1 MLLLSVS
8 VTNKLPVTVSVSILN
23 KFCLLRMNR
32 CRDAP
37 VASRFFEVPLFS
49 VQILSQFCLIFCR
62 VAAAAIQIFFSNF
75 SDFGRLAAV
84 ASRSIFL
91 VLFSSCGNRNLIRAK
106 RDLRQILCRNSV
118 FCANCGVATGHI
130 YPLASAATRNF
141 GTKDKNNN
149 ENVATDVACFASWCF
164 ARVAAA
170 ATREKKICIYIL
182 PGLGRD
188 YVAHGGLGRAPSPP
202 RARGGA
208 PLIPGR
214 YVSW

>member
-84 ASRSIFL
+84 ASRSIFP
-91 VLFSSCGNRNLIRAK
+91 VLFS
-106 RDLRQILCRNSV
+106 
-118 FCANCGVATGHI
+118 AT
-130 YPLASAATRNF
+130 
-141 GTKDKNNN
+141 
-149 ENVATDVACFASWCF
+149 
-164 ARVAAA
+164 
-170 ATREKKICIYIL
+170 
-182 PGLGRD
+182 
-188 YVAHGGLGRAPSPP
+188 
-202 RARGGA
+202 
-208 PLIPGR
+208 
-214 YVSW
+214 